1 MIISNE
7 GRVIIEGS
15 PRTILAEFTC
25 LMASVKE
32 TLEQKH
38 DSETVFEWL
47 AECGKLAVLPH
58 EEIEAKI
65 WDAIMAMLN
74 EK

>member
-25 LMASVKE
+25 LMAGVKE
-32 TLEQKH
+32 TLQKNV
-38 DSETVFEWL
+38 DEETVFEWL
-47 AECGKLAVLPH
+47 ARCGQLAVLPH
-58 EEIEAKI
+58 DEIEAKI
-65 WDAIMAMLN
+65 GDTIMDML
-74 EK
+74 ESR